1 MKNKNIKLIII
12 PLTIVTI
19 ITCIV
24 ISMQTYSQY
33 KKISVITNE
42 KISEIIEYIIKENP
56 AIDTKN
62 IIQILNSNEYKDGE
76 EELKKY
82 GINIEEVNSII
93 AVQKQMKTNI
103 ILNIILIVSF
113 NALYMAIIFIYLK
126 QRDKKINQIT
136 QYINEIKNRK
146 YDLDINENSEDELSN
161 LKNELYKITIMLKEE
176 SEISRQDKENIK
188 MSVEDISHQLK
199 TPLTSIMIML
209 DNLKDNP
216 NMDEDT
222 KQRFIFE
229 ISKQVDWI
237 NWLVISILKLS
248 RLEANVVKFSDNK
261 INVKKFIDEIINNL
275 EIPIEIKNQKIIIE
289 GNEDA
294 SFIGDYKWQQEA
306 ITNIIK
312 NAIEHNKENGK
323 ITIKYEENGVRID
336 EINVISLSK
345 EAHERYIS
353 KLGGDYEK
361 YKNGAILIDKN
372 INTNNDGKKIQGN
385 IYTWKKGDI
394 ITGKINDTQY
404 NIEIL
409 AKTEE
414 IPAGVNILYNPDAFI
429 IVSED
434 FINRVGYK
442 TIALYYDSKDAYKLD
457 EEIKQY
463 KQENNITDNTIQT
476 FNMEESARAENA
488 VVLVISIFL
497 YGFIGVITLI
507 GITNI
512 FNTITT
518 NMNLRKKEFAMLKS
532 IGMTKKE
539 FNRMIRLESIFYGL
553 KSLIIGIPIGLLL
566 SYGMYN
572 VFRNSMEMEYVL
584 PYKSIV
590 VAVIFVAVVI
600 GIIMKYSMSKINK
613 QNVIE
618 TIRNDN
624 I

>member
-42 KISEIIEYIIKENP
+42 KISGIIEYIIKENP

-103 ILNIILIVSF
+103 ILNIVLIVLFSV
-113 NALYMAIIFIYLK
+113 LYMAIIFIYLK
-126 QRDKKINQIT
+126 QRDNKINQIT

-146 YDLDINENSEDELSN
+146 YDLNINENSEDELSN

-176 SEISRQDKENIK
+176 SEISRQDKEKIK

-222 KQRFIFE
+222 KQKFIFE

-248 RLEANVVKFSDNK
+248 RLEADVVKFSNNK
-261 INVKKFIDEIINNL
+261 INVKKFIDEIIGNL
-275 EIPIEIKNQKIIIE
+275 EIPIEIKNQKISIE
-289 GNEDA
+289 GDEDA

-323 ITIKYEENGVRID
+323 ITIKYEENVLFTKITIID
-336 EINVISLSK
+336 EGQGIAKEDLKHIFERFYKAQNSSDNSVGIGLSL
-345 EAHERYIS
+345 A
-353 KLGGDYEK
+353 
-361 YKNGAILIDKN
+361 KN
-372 INTNNDGKKIQGN
+372 IIEKNNGMINCKSEIGN
-385 IYTWKKGDI
+385 G
-394 ITGKINDTQY
+394 
-404 NIEIL
+404 
-409 AKTEE
+409 TE
-414 IPAGVNILYNPDAFI
+414 FI
-429 IVSED
+429 VK
-434 FINRVGYK
+434 Y
-442 TIALYYDSKDAYKLD
+442 
-457 EEIKQY
+457 
-463 KQENNITDNTIQT
+463 
-476 FNMEESARAENA
+476 
-488 VVLVISIFL
+488 
-497 YGFIGVITLI
+497 
-507 GITNI
+507 
-512 FNTITT
+512 
-518 NMNLRKKEFAMLKS
+518 
-532 IGMTKKE
+532 
-539 FNRMIRLESIFYGL
+539 
-553 KSLIIGIPIGLLL
+553 
-566 SYGMYN
+566 
-572 VFRNSMEMEYVL
+572 
-584 PYKSIV
+584 
-590 VAVIFVAVVI
+590 
-600 GIIMKYSMSKINK
+600 MK
-613 QNVIE
+613 
-618 TIRNDN
+618 
-624 I
+624 

>member
-1 MKNKNIKLIII
+1 MKNKNKNIKLIII
-12 PLTIVTI
+12 PLTILTI

-42 KISEIIEYIIKENP
+42 KISGIIEYIIKENP

-76 EELKKY
+76 KELKKY

-103 ILNIILIVSF
+103 ILNIILIVLFSV
-113 NALYMAIIFIYLK
+113 LYMAIIFIYLK

-146 YDLDINENSEDELSN
+146 YDLNINENSEDELSN

-222 KQRFIFE
+222 KQKFIFE

-248 RLEANVVKFSDNK
+248 RLEADVVKFSNNK
-261 INVKKFIDEIINNL
+261 INVKKFIDEIIGNL
-275 EIPIEIKNQKIIIE
+275 EIPIEIKNQKISIE
-289 GNEDA
+289 GDEDA

-323 ITIKYEENGVRID
+323 ITIKYEENVLFTKITIID
-336 EINVISLSK
+336 EGQGIAKEDLKHIFERFYKAQNSSDNSVGIGLSL
-345 EAHERYIS
+345 A
-353 KLGGDYEK
+353 
-361 YKNGAILIDKN
+361 KN
-372 INTNNDGKKIQGN
+372 IIEKNNGMINCKSEIGN
-385 IYTWKKGDI
+385 G
-394 ITGKINDTQY
+394 
-404 NIEIL
+404 
-409 AKTEE
+409 TE
-414 IPAGVNILYNPDAFI
+414 FI
-429 IVSED
+429 VK
-434 FINRVGYK
+434 Y
-442 TIALYYDSKDAYKLD
+442 
-457 EEIKQY
+457 
-463 KQENNITDNTIQT
+463 
-476 FNMEESARAENA
+476 
-488 VVLVISIFL
+488 
-497 YGFIGVITLI
+497 
-507 GITNI
+507 
-512 FNTITT
+512 
-518 NMNLRKKEFAMLKS
+518 
-532 IGMTKKE
+532 
-539 FNRMIRLESIFYGL
+539 
-553 KSLIIGIPIGLLL
+553 
-566 SYGMYN
+566 
-572 VFRNSMEMEYVL
+572 
-584 PYKSIV
+584 
-590 VAVIFVAVVI
+590 
-600 GIIMKYSMSKINK
+600 MK
-613 QNVIE
+613 
-618 TIRNDN
+618 
-624 I
+624 

>member
-12 PLTIVTI
+12 PLTILMI
-19 ITCIV
+19 FTCIV

-56 AIDTKN
+56 AIDTKK
-62 IIQILNSNEYKDGE
+62 IIQILNSNEYKVGE

-82 GINIEEVNSII
+82 GINIEEVNSVI

-103 ILNIILIVSF
+103 ILNIILIVLF
-113 NALYMAIIFIYLK
+113 NVLYMAIIFIYLK

-261 INVKKFIDEIINNL
+261 INVKKFIDEIIDNL

-323 ITIKYEENGVRID
+323 ITIKYEENVLFTKITIID
-336 EINVISLSK
+336 EGQGIAKEDLKHIFERFYKAQNSSDNSVGIGLSL
-345 EAHERYIS
+345 A
-353 KLGGDYEK
+353 
-361 YKNGAILIDKN
+361 KN
-372 INTNNDGKKIQGN
+372 IIEKNNGMINCKSEIGN
-385 IYTWKKGDI
+385 G
-394 ITGKINDTQY
+394 
-404 NIEIL
+404 
-409 AKTEE
+409 TE
-414 IPAGVNILYNPDAFI
+414 V
-429 IVSED
+429 IVK
-434 FINRVGYK
+434 Y
-442 TIALYYDSKDAYKLD
+442 
-457 EEIKQY
+457 
-463 KQENNITDNTIQT
+463 
-476 FNMEESARAENA
+476 
-488 VVLVISIFL
+488 
-497 YGFIGVITLI
+497 
-507 GITNI
+507 
-512 FNTITT
+512 
-518 NMNLRKKEFAMLKS
+518 
-532 IGMTKKE
+532 
-539 FNRMIRLESIFYGL
+539 
-553 KSLIIGIPIGLLL
+553 
-566 SYGMYN
+566 
-572 VFRNSMEMEYVL
+572 
-584 PYKSIV
+584 
-590 VAVIFVAVVI
+590 
-600 GIIMKYSMSKINK
+600 MK
-613 QNVIE
+613 
-618 TIRNDN
+618 
-624 I
+624 

>member
-56 AIDTKN
+56 SIDTKK
-62 IIQILNSNEYKDGE
+62 IIQILNSNEYKVGE

-82 GINIEEVNSII
+82 GINIEEINSII
-93 AVQKQMKTNI
+93 AVRKQMKTNI
-103 ILNIILIVSF
+103 ILNIILIVLFSV
-113 NALYMAIIFIYLK
+113 LYMAIIFIYLK

-146 YDLDINENSEDELSN
+146 YDLNINENSEDELSN

-222 KQRFIFE
+222 KQKFIFE

-248 RLEANVVKFSDNK
+248 RLEADVVKFSNNK
-261 INVKKFIDEIINNL
+261 INVKKFIDEIIGNL
-275 EIPIEIKNQKIIIE
+275 EIPIEIKNQKISIE
-289 GNEDA
+289 GDEDA

-323 ITIKYEENGVRID
+323 ITIKYEENVLFTKITIID
-336 EINVISLSK
+336 EGQGIAKEDLKHIFERFYKAQNSSDNSVGIGLSL
-345 EAHERYIS
+345 A
-353 KLGGDYEK
+353 
-361 YKNGAILIDKN
+361 KN
-372 INTNNDGKKIQGN
+372 IIEKNNGMINCKSEIGN
-385 IYTWKKGDI
+385 G
-394 ITGKINDTQY
+394 
-404 NIEIL
+404 
-409 AKTEE
+409 TE
-414 IPAGVNILYNPDAFI
+414 FI
-429 IVSED
+429 VK
-434 FINRVGYK
+434 Y
-442 TIALYYDSKDAYKLD
+442 
-457 EEIKQY
+457 
-463 KQENNITDNTIQT
+463 
-476 FNMEESARAENA
+476 
-488 VVLVISIFL
+488 
-497 YGFIGVITLI
+497 
-507 GITNI
+507 
-512 FNTITT
+512 
-518 NMNLRKKEFAMLKS
+518 
-532 IGMTKKE
+532 
-539 FNRMIRLESIFYGL
+539 
-553 KSLIIGIPIGLLL
+553 
-566 SYGMYN
+566 
-572 VFRNSMEMEYVL
+572 
-584 PYKSIV
+584 
-590 VAVIFVAVVI
+590 
-600 GIIMKYSMSKINK
+600 MK
-613 QNVIE
+613 
-618 TIRNDN
+618 
-624 I
+624 

>member
-12 PLTIVTI
+12 PLTILTI
-19 ITCIV
+19 ITCVV

-56 AIDTKN
+56 TIDAKN

-103 ILNIILIVSF
+103 ILNIILIVLFSV
-113 NALYMAIIFIYLK
+113 LYMAIIFIYLK

-146 YDLDINENSEDELSN
+146 YDLNINENSEDELSN

-176 SEISRQDKENIK
+176 SEISRQDKEKIK

-222 KQRFIFE
+222 KQKFIFE

-248 RLEANVVKFSDNK
+248 RLEADVVKFSNNK
-261 INVKKFIDEIINNL
+261 INVKKFIDEIIDNL

-289 GNEDA
+289 GNKDV

-323 ITIKYEENGVRID
+323 ITIKYEENVLFTKITIID
-336 EINVISLSK
+336 EGQGIAKEDLKHIFERFYKAQNSSDNSVGIGLSL
-345 EAHERYIS
+345 A
-353 KLGGDYEK
+353 
-361 YKNGAILIDKN
+361 KN
-372 INTNNDGKKIQGN
+372 IIEKNNGMINCKSEIGN
-385 IYTWKKGDI
+385 G
-394 ITGKINDTQY
+394 
-404 NIEIL
+404 
-409 AKTEE
+409 TE
-414 IPAGVNILYNPDAFI
+414 FI
-429 IVSED
+429 VK
-434 FINRVGYK
+434 Y
-442 TIALYYDSKDAYKLD
+442 
-457 EEIKQY
+457 
-463 KQENNITDNTIQT
+463 
-476 FNMEESARAENA
+476 
-488 VVLVISIFL
+488 
-497 YGFIGVITLI
+497 
-507 GITNI
+507 
-512 FNTITT
+512 
-518 NMNLRKKEFAMLKS
+518 
-532 IGMTKKE
+532 
-539 FNRMIRLESIFYGL
+539 
-553 KSLIIGIPIGLLL
+553 
-566 SYGMYN
+566 
-572 VFRNSMEMEYVL
+572 
-584 PYKSIV
+584 
-590 VAVIFVAVVI
+590 
-600 GIIMKYSMSKINK
+600 MK
-613 QNVIE
+613 
-618 TIRNDN
+618 
-624 I
+624 

>member
-42 KISEIIEYIIKENP
+42 KISGIIEYIIKENP

-103 ILNIILIVSF
+103 ILNIILIVLFSV
-113 NALYMAIIFIYLK
+113 LYMAIIFIYLK

-146 YDLDINENSEDELSN
+146 YDLNINENSEDELSN

-209 DNLKDNP
+209 DDLKDNP

-222 KQRFIFE
+222 KQKFIFE

-248 RLEANVVKFSDNK
+248 RLEANVFKFSDNK
-261 INVKKFIDEIINNL
+261 INVKKFIDEIIGNL
-275 EIPIEIKNQKIIIE
+275 EIPIEIKNQKISIE
-289 GNEDA
+289 GDEDA

-323 ITIKYEENGVRID
+323 ITIKYEENVLFTKITIID
-336 EINVISLSK
+336 EGQGIAKEDLKHIFERFYKAQNSSDNSVGIGLSL
-345 EAHERYIS
+345 A
-353 KLGGDYEK
+353 
-361 YKNGAILIDKN
+361 KN
-372 INTNNDGKKIQGN
+372 IIEKNNGMINCKSEIGN
-385 IYTWKKGDI
+385 G
-394 ITGKINDTQY
+394 
-404 NIEIL
+404 
-409 AKTEE
+409 TE
-414 IPAGVNILYNPDAFI
+414 FI
-429 IVSED
+429 VK
-434 FINRVGYK
+434 Y
-442 TIALYYDSKDAYKLD
+442 
-457 EEIKQY
+457 
-463 KQENNITDNTIQT
+463 
-476 FNMEESARAENA
+476 
-488 VVLVISIFL
+488 
-497 YGFIGVITLI
+497 
-507 GITNI
+507 
-512 FNTITT
+512 
-518 NMNLRKKEFAMLKS
+518 
-532 IGMTKKE
+532 
-539 FNRMIRLESIFYGL
+539 
-553 KSLIIGIPIGLLL
+553 
-566 SYGMYN
+566 
-572 VFRNSMEMEYVL
+572 
-584 PYKSIV
+584 
-590 VAVIFVAVVI
+590 
-600 GIIMKYSMSKINK
+600 MK
-613 QNVIE
+613 
-618 TIRNDN
+618 
-624 I
+624 

>member
-42 KISEIIEYIIKENP
+42 KISGIIEYIIKENP

-62 IIQILNSNEYKDGE
+62 IIQVLNSNEYKDGE

-93 AVQKQMKTNI
+93 AVQKQMKINI
-103 ILNIILIVSF
+103 ILNIILIVLFSV
-113 NALYMAIIFIYLK
+113 LYMAIIFIYLK

-146 YDLDINENSEDELSN
+146 YDLNINENSEDELSN

-176 SEISRQDKENIK
+176 SEISRQDKEKIK

-222 KQRFIFE
+222 KQKFIFE

-248 RLEANVVKFSDNK
+248 RLEADVVKFSNNK
-261 INVKKFIDEIINNL
+261 INVKKFINEIIGNL
-275 EIPIEIKNQKIIIE
+275 EIPIEIKNQKISIE
-289 GNEDA
+289 GDEDA

-323 ITIKYEENGVRID
+323 ITIKYEENVLFTKITIID
-336 EINVISLSK
+336 EGQGIAKEDLKHIFERFYKAQNSSDNSVGIGLSL
-345 EAHERYIS
+345 A
-353 KLGGDYEK
+353 
-361 YKNGAILIDKN
+361 KN
-372 INTNNDGKKIQGN
+372 IIEKNNGMINCKSEIGN
-385 IYTWKKGDI
+385 G
-394 ITGKINDTQY
+394 
-404 NIEIL
+404 
-409 AKTEE
+409 TE
-414 IPAGVNILYNPDAFI
+414 FI
-429 IVSED
+429 VK
-434 FINRVGYK
+434 Y
-442 TIALYYDSKDAYKLD
+442 
-457 EEIKQY
+457 
-463 KQENNITDNTIQT
+463 
-476 FNMEESARAENA
+476 
-488 VVLVISIFL
+488 
-497 YGFIGVITLI
+497 
-507 GITNI
+507 
-512 FNTITT
+512 
-518 NMNLRKKEFAMLKS
+518 
-532 IGMTKKE
+532 
-539 FNRMIRLESIFYGL
+539 
-553 KSLIIGIPIGLLL
+553 
-566 SYGMYN
+566 
-572 VFRNSMEMEYVL
+572 
-584 PYKSIV
+584 
-590 VAVIFVAVVI
+590 
-600 GIIMKYSMSKINK
+600 MK
-613 QNVIE
+613 
-618 TIRNDN
+618 
-624 I
+624 

>member
-12 PLTIVTI
+12 PLTILTI
-19 ITCIV
+19 IICVV

-56 AIDTKN
+56 TIDTKN

-103 ILNIILIVSF
+103 ILNIILIILFSV
-113 NALYMAIIFIYLK
+113 LYMAIIFIYLK

-222 KQRFIFE
+222 KQKFIFE

-261 INVKKFIDEIINNL
+261 INVKKFIDEIIGNL

-323 ITIKYEENGVRID
+323 ITIKYEENVLFTKITIID
-336 EINVISLSK
+336 EGQGIAKEDLKHIFERFYKAQNSSDNSVGIGLSL
-345 EAHERYIS
+345 A
-353 KLGGDYEK
+353 
-361 YKNGAILIDKN
+361 KN
-372 INTNNDGKKIQGN
+372 IIEKNNGMINCKSEIGN
-385 IYTWKKGDI
+385 G
-394 ITGKINDTQY
+394 
-404 NIEIL
+404 
-409 AKTEE
+409 TE
-414 IPAGVNILYNPDAFI
+414 FI
-429 IVSED
+429 VK
-434 FINRVGYK
+434 Y
-442 TIALYYDSKDAYKLD
+442 
-457 EEIKQY
+457 
-463 KQENNITDNTIQT
+463 
-476 FNMEESARAENA
+476 
-488 VVLVISIFL
+488 
-497 YGFIGVITLI
+497 
-507 GITNI
+507 
-512 FNTITT
+512 
-518 NMNLRKKEFAMLKS
+518 
-532 IGMTKKE
+532 
-539 FNRMIRLESIFYGL
+539 
-553 KSLIIGIPIGLLL
+553 
-566 SYGMYN
+566 
-572 VFRNSMEMEYVL
+572 
-584 PYKSIV
+584 
-590 VAVIFVAVVI
+590 
-600 GIIMKYSMSKINK
+600 MK
-613 QNVIE
+613 
-618 TIRNDN
+618 
-624 I
+624 